1 MLFSDSTTYSYLVN
15 SNYDIIICGAS
26 FAGLTLAKH
35 LPSHLSVLI
44 IDRKPAIGSSVESTG
59 LITEHTREIFARFF
73 DIDKY
78 ITNPITSIAVIASNF
93 DDYFISKTDH
103 NWIYQTDTRELVKA
117 LAQSLPANV
126 TILEGCSLESYQK
139 SEKTITVQLKQKG
152 ETFTITTQFLVGSD
166 SGHSK
171 VAEGNAQLS
180 KNSRYLFGIEQVYNG
195 HVHLGPAP
203 EKTIYHFWFGEFSLG
218 YGGWLSPTILNGKA
232 AFRLGLAKLYGKDMQ
247 QSGPLLQ
254 AFVKKLVEKKIITID
269 PPEAKPI
276 YAFGSAIPLSGAL
289 KNIVDDNVLL
299 LGDAAGLC
307 GAFAADGIKGAIV
320 SGIESAQLITAYFEG
335 KTFTSTDLQNRI
347 NSYNQL
353 MHYYKKQLRYRW
365 IWDQMKRNDT
375 FDAMF
380 KVIQAEKENFLHQFC
395 DSKDKRSSLIWT
407 VLKVR
412 HFFKLVRYSL
422 LVLRDMLFYRSPT
435 QPSSK

>member
-1 MLFSDSTTYSYLVN
+1 MN
-15 SNYDIIICGAS
+15 SHYDVVICGAS

-35 LPSHLSVLI
+35 LPQNLQVLI
-44 IDRKPAIGSSVESTG
+44 IDRKPTIGSSVESTG
-59 LITEHTREIFARFF
+59 LITEHTREIFAQFF
-73 DIDKY
+73 EIDKY

-93 DDYFISKTDH
+93 DDYFISQTDH

-117 LAQSLPANV
+117 MAHSLPPNV
-126 TILEGCSLESYQK
+126 TVVPGCSLESYQREGK
-139 SEKTITVQLKQKG
+139 FITLQLKQKG
-152 ETFTITTQFLVGSD
+152 ETTGITTEFLVGSD
-166 SGHSK
+166 GGHSK
-171 VAEGNAQLS
+171 VAEGNPQLS
-180 KNSRYLFGIEQVYNG
+180 KNSRFLFGIEQVYNG
-195 HVHLGPAP
+195 HVHLGPHP

-218 YGGWLSPTILNGKA
+218 YGGWLSPTILNGKP

-254 AFVKKLVEKKIITID
+254 AFVKKLIEKKIITIE
-269 PPEAKPI
+269 PPESKPI

-289 KNIVDDNVLL
+289 KNIVDNNILL

-320 SGIESAQLITAYFEG
+320 SGIESAKLIEDYFKG
-335 KTFTSTDLQNRI
+335 KTFTSSDLQTKI
-347 NSYNQL
+347 DHYNQL

-380 KVIQAEKENFLHQFC
+380 KVIQAEKENFLNQFC
-395 DSKDKRSSLIWT
+395 DSKDKRNSLVWT
-407 VLKVR
+407 VLKVK
-412 HFFKLVRYSL
+412 HFFKLVRYSV
-422 LVLRDMLFYRSPT
+422 LVLRDMIFYR
-435 QPSSK
+435 

>member
-1 MLFSDSTTYSYLVN
+1 MQQNF
-15 SNYDIIICGAS
+15 DIVICGSS

-35 LPSHLSVLI
+35 LPTHFKILI
-44 IDRKPAIGSSVESTG
+44 IDRKPTIGSSVESTG
-59 LITEHTREIFARFF
+59 LITEHTRAIFARFF
-73 DIDKY
+73 EIDKY

-93 DDYFISKTDH
+93 DDYFISQTDH

-126 TILEGCSLESYQK
+126 TVMAGCALESYQK
-139 SEKTITVQLKQKG
+139 EGKTITLQLKQKG
-152 ETFTITTQFLVGSD
+152 AGATITTQFLVGSD
-166 SGHSK
+166 GGHSK
-171 VAEGNAQLS
+171 VAEGNPKLS
-180 KNSRYLFGIEQVYNG
+180 KNSRYLFGIEQVYHG
-195 HVHLGPAP
+195 HVHLGPHP

-218 YGGWLSPTILNGKA
+218 YGGWLSPTIIEGKA

-247 QSGPLLQ
+247 QSGALLQ
-254 AFVKKLVEKKIITID
+254 AFVKKLVEKNIITID
-269 PPEAKPI
+269 PPGAKPI
-276 YAFGSAIPLSGAL
+276 YAFGSAIPLTGAL
-289 KNIVDDNVLL
+289 KNIVDDNIIL

-320 SGIESAQLITAYFEG
+320 SGIESAQLIKSYFEG
-335 KTFTSTDLQNRI
+335 KPFTSADLQTKI

-380 KVIQAEKENFLHQFC
+380 KVIQAEKDNFLNQFC
-395 DSKDKRSSLIWT
+395 DSKDKRSSLMWT

-422 LVLRDMLFYRSPT
+422 LVVRDMLFY
-435 QPSSK
+435 